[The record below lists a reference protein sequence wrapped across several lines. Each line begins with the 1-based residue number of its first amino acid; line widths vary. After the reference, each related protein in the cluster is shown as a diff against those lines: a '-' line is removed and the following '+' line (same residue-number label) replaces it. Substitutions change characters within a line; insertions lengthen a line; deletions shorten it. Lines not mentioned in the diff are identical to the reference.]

1 MPSGDPGPP
10 LPPPHP
16 LPVLLKP
23 ALGSLSLCKRK
34 AKTQSPMDRQVIQ
47 KRCYREKVKEK
58 SEEWGNGEE
67 PWKGPSCQ

>member
-1 MPSGDPGPP
+1 MPSGDTGPP
-10 LPPPHP
+10 LPTPP

-23 ALGSLSLCKRK
+23 ALGSSSLCKRK
-34 AKTQSPMDRQVIQ
+34 AKTQSPMDRQVIE